1 MSNQNTSNEAR
12 PAATYQPRQSNPL
25 MSCVKALASLKLT
38 VALLAFALFGVLTA
52 TLQLAW
58 ADIWTVKKM
67 HFPNP
72 MEFQSLSDWGKFFV
86 YIPFQTYFIPAWFPK
101 TQDIPYG
108 FYMPSGVLVIA
119 LMMINLTAA
128 HLFRFRLQ
136 ASGSRL
142 LCGIAATLLGAV
154 AVYAIVMLG
163 QNRFGIQGE
172 SMISNSTL
180 WKIVI
185 GGSGFLAALCSAPI
199 FTLDKSRWLEK
210 IGAGLGSAFFLF
222 VAILMLWTGKDY
234 LIGQEGARI
243 LWLMMQGAFAS
254 LILLAGCVLMFKRK
268 GAIVLI
274 HGGLMLLMVGEL
286 YTTYSAV
293 ESQTQLIEGE
303 SRDYSSDIRFV
314 ELAVVDITE
323 DTHWDE
329 TIIPG
334 WMLNEERSSS
344 TITHKDLPFDIV
356 VGNFYRNSVLKFDEK
371 QSSANQP
378 PRPSDFLKIVELAP
392 VTGATND
399 GVDSGSVELLLV
411 EPLKNKSK
419 DKPKI
424 LAEIIA
430 SQAEMPKQFRSS
442 VLQEKVKY
450 NERDYIIYLRFR
462 RVYKPYEMRL
472 IDTNRTLYVGT
483 QRPRSFS
490 SEFEIIDHR
499 TDTTSVHKISMN
511 NPLRYGNE
519 TFYQQGYQQSGGM
532 ESSTI
537 QIVHNSGWMIPYVCC
552 MIVGIGLVAH
562 FVMALFAFLK
572 RAATRRSPFEQPE
585 SADAGAGKKS
595 ASDSASGQSDKTT
608 GKKSKKKK
616 LGKNVTY
623 KPLAISRPHSTAPR
637 SLLYILP
644 IVAGALAVL
653 FAAYNMMPP
662 SRAADNEMDLNQF
675 GHMPVTCNGRT
686 MPLDSLARNLAR
698 NYSDYETLR
707 YGTDDEKRPA
717 IQWLADVMFETPGFD
732 QYKLFRID
740 EPSLRYAMGL
750 ERRKGFRYTAA
761 EIESNLDEFTELARA
776 AEGKERNDRTNA
788 EKHAL
793 TLMVKWREYL
803 AIKRAL
809 NQPVAVVDAETG
821 FERIGDAVLEL
832 SSGTELPLL
841 LQTDQRVGED
851 WIARSKWANV
861 KWFARIC
868 EENNINSVDQDR
880 MIDQVAN
887 ILTTDYFAKYLK
899 QSQLNSIPQE
909 QIDETVNQLL
919 QEELKKRPEIRQ
931 AQPDMTEAEIERLV
945 KNMVEN
951 PPPQIADSIKELRR
965 KKEETVRQF
974 MENQVS
980 LSVSQRVTEISN
992 TIKQMVALTVGL
1004 KNEVNAQLADNPYE
1018 KMLREIEE
1026 AYLDGDVKGFNSAV
1040 ETYITKAEGEDRYN
1054 TSTVNTE
1061 WYYNSTAPWFAAL
1074 VLYLVSFVVFA
1085 LSWAVSP
1092 RVVGRMGL
1100 GIILVALVLHLVA
1113 IVLRVYISGR
1123 APVTN
1128 LYSSAVFIG
1137 FVSVAAFLVLEFFV
1151 RMGVSF
1157 SLASISGFGS
1167 LMIAYG
1173 LSLSGDTFTVMQA
1186 VLDTN
1191 FWLSTHVVCISIGY
1205 SATLIAGLLGCAYV
1219 VASVLTPAFCQTKVR
1234 KTTVN
1239 VIYGVTCYAMIFSFV
1254 GTVLGGLWA
1263 DDSWGRFWGW
1273 DPKENGALMIV
1284 LANALLLHARWGG
1297 LVKDRGIAILAIV
1310 GNIVTVWSWFA
1321 VNEMG
1326 VGLHQYGFTEGTMYK
1341 LSIFWLSQIA
1351 IIGIACIPYKYWVS
1365 RTSDGD
1371 TSD

>member
-12 PAATYQPRQSNPL
+12 PAATYQPRQNNPL

-38 VALLAFALFGVLTA
+38 VGLLAFALFGVLTA

-72 MEFQSLSDWGKFFV
+72 MEFQSFSDWGKFFV

-108 FYMPSGVLVIA
+108 FYMPSGVMVIA

-163 QNRFGIQGE
+163 QNRFGVQGE
-172 SMISNSTL
+172 PMISNSTL

-185 GGSGFLAALCSAPI
+185 GGSGFLAALCAAPI

-222 VAILMLWTGKDY
+222 VAMLMLWTGKDY

-254 LILLAGCVLMFKRK
+254 LILLAGCVLIFKRK

-274 HGGLMLLMVGEL
+274 HAGLMLLMVGEL
-286 YTTYSAV
+286 YTTYTAG
-293 ESQTQLIEGE
+293 ESQIDLYEGQ
-303 SRDYSSDIRFV
+303 SKDYSSDIRYV
-314 ELAVVDITE
+314 ELAVVDVTE
-323 DTHWDE
+323 KTHWDE

-334 WMLNEERSSS
+334 WMLNEERPSS

-356 VGNFYRNSVLKFDEK
+356 VGNFYRNSMLEFEEK

-378 PRPSDFLKIVELAP
+378 PKRSDFLKIVELAP
-392 VTGATND
+392 VTGASM
-399 GVDSGSVELLLV
+399 GIDSGSVELLIV
-411 EPLKNKSK
+411 ESRENKSK
-419 DKPKI
+419 DKPKV

-430 SQAEMPKQFRSS
+430 SQAQMPKEFRSP
-442 VLQEKVKY
+442 VLRETIKH
-450 NERDYIIYLRFR
+450 NEREYEIYLRFR

-483 QRPRSFS
+483 QKPRSFS

-499 TDTTSVHKISMN
+499 TNTTSVHKISMN
-511 NPLRYGNE
+511 NPVRYGNE
-519 TFYQQGYQQSGGM
+519 TFYQQKYDSVDGIEFSA
-532 ESSTI
+532 I
-537 QIVHNSGWMIPYVCC
+537 QIVHNGGWMIPYVCC
-552 MIVGIGLVAH
+552 MIVGIGLLAH

-585 SADAGAGKKS
+585 SAEADADKKS
-595 ASDSASGQSDKTT
+595 ADDSSEQSDKSS
-608 GKKSKKKK
+608 GKKSKQKK

-623 KPLAISRPHSTAPR
+623 KPLAIMRPHSTAPR

-644 IVAGALAVL
+644 IISGALAVL
-653 FAAYNMMPP
+653 FAAYNLMPP
-662 SRAADNEMDLNQF
+662 SHVANKGMDLNQF

-698 NYSDYETLR
+698 AYSDYETLR
-707 YGTDDEKRPA
+707 FGADDEKRPA
-717 IQWLADVMFETPGFD
+717 IQWLADVMFEAPGYD

-761 EIESNLDEFTELARA
+761 EIESNLEAFTELARG
-776 AEGKERNDRTNA
+776 AETKDSTQRTNS
-788 EKHAL
+788 EKRAIV
-793 TLMVKWREYL
+793 LMGKWRQYE

-809 NQPVAVVDAETG
+809 NQPTAIVDAEAG
-821 FERIGDAVLEL
+821 FDRIGAAVLEL

-868 EENNINSVDQDR
+868 EENNINSVDRDR
-880 MIDQVAN
+880 MINQVAN
-887 ILTTDYFAKYLK
+887 ILTTDYFAKHLR
-899 QSQLNSIPQE
+899 QSQLDSIPQE
-909 QIDETVNQLL
+909 QIDGTVNQLL

-931 AQPDMTEAEIERLV
+931 AQPDMTEAEIEKLV

-951 PPPQIADSIKELRR
+951 PPPQIADSIRELRR

-980 LSVSQRVTEISN
+980 LTVSQRVTEISN
-992 TIKQMVALTVGL
+992 TIKQMVALTVGRE
-1004 KNEVNAQLADNPYE
+1004 NEVNAQLADNPYE

-1026 AYLDGDVKGFNSAV
+1026 AYLDGMSK
-1040 ETYITKAEGEDRYN
+1040 
-1054 TSTVNTE
+1054 
-1061 WYYNSTAPWFAAL
+1061 
-1074 VLYLVSFVVFA
+1074 VLTA
-1085 LSWAVSP
+1085 LSNPISP
-1092 RVVGRMGL
+1092 KPKVK
-1100 GIILVALVLHLVA
+1100 
-1113 IVLRVYISGR
+1113 
-1123 APVTN
+1123 
-1128 LYSSAVFIG
+1128 
-1137 FVSVAAFLVLEFFV
+1137 
-1151 RMGVSF
+1151 
-1157 SLASISGFGS
+1157 
-1167 LMIAYG
+1167 
-1173 LSLSGDTFTVMQA
+1173 TVI
-1186 VLDTN
+1186 TPRR
-1191 FWLSTHVVCISIGY
+1191 
-1205 SATLIAGLLGCAYV
+1205 
-1219 VASVLTPAFCQTKVR
+1219 LTPSGITVRPHHGTRLWFCT
-1234 KTTVN
+1234 
-1239 VIYGVTCYAMIFSFV
+1239 
-1254 GTVLGGLWA
+1254 
-1263 DDSWGRFWGW
+1263 
-1273 DPKENGALMIV
+1273 
-1284 LANALLLHARWGG
+1284 
-1297 LVKDRGIAILAIV
+1297 
-1310 GNIVTVWSWFA
+1310 
-1321 VNEMG
+1321 
-1326 VGLHQYGFTEGTMYK
+1326 
-1341 LSIFWLSQIA
+1341 
-1351 IIGIACIPYKYWVS
+1351 
-1365 RTSDGD
+1365 
-1371 TSD
+1371 